1 MTTQSKS
8 RFADALALSET
19 CTMDTDKLSAV
30 IDLVIPE
37 DRRKILWKDI
47 KQEEDATN
55 GTITLLHLIIFAY
68 SQTGFHTELE
78 RDAAYLI
85 CLKQIIGS
93 SDDELSIYFGWYIQI
108 PKKGFMTS
116 ETSL

>member
-1 MTTQSKS
+1 MTTQSKT
-8 RFADALALSET
+8 RFADALAFSET
-19 CTMDTDKLSAV
+19 RTMDTDKLSAV

-47 KQEEDATN
+47 KQDEDATN
-55 GTITLLHLIIFAY
+55 ARITPLHLIIFAY

-78 RDAAYLI
+78 RDAAYLL

-93 SDDELSIYFGWYIQI
+93 SDDELSTYFKWYIQI
-108 PKKGFMTS
+108 PKQIFMTS
-116 ETSL
+116 ETL

>member
-1 MTTQSKS
+1 MSTQSKT

-37 DRRKILWKDI
+37 DRRKTLWKDI
-47 KQEEDATN
+47 IQEEDATS

-78 RDAAYLI
+78 RDAAYLL
-85 CLKQIIGS
+85 CLKQIIGF
-93 SDDELSIYFGWYIQI
+93 SDDELSNYFRWYIQI
-108 PKKGFMTS
+108 PKDGFLTS
-116 ETSL
+116 KTLL

>member
-1 MTTQSKS
+1 MTTQSKT

-19 CTMDTDKLSAV
+19 RTMDTDKLSAV

-78 RDAAYLI
+78 RDAAYLL
-85 CLKQIIGS
+85 CLKQIIGF
-93 SDDELSIYFGWYIQI
+93 DAEELLVFFKWYTQI
-108 PKKGFMTS
+108 PTEG
-116 ETSL
+116 LIIRG